1 MKTRNRLIAF
11 FICTLMIVAAV
22 AGCAAAP
29 ATQESEAPDYN
40 ALPDAPAAT
49 EAPAAEA
56 PMEEYTPAEEPAA
69 EAPAANS
76 EDFAFIDEFDYDY
89 DYDQPPVY
97 DPNSEEY
104 GSYQENEY
112 VSPVKSPLST
122 FSIDVDTASYSQV
135 RNYLNDGYPPPY
147 DAVRVE
153 EFINYFPYDYAAPDG
168 RDPVSVNVTISGCPW
183 NEGRALARV
192 VVKAKELDITDKPPS
207 NLVFL
212 LDVSGSMDEPNKLPL
227 VKSALSLLAA
237 DLRSTDRISIVVYA
251 GASGVVLDS
260 CKGSDSATISA
271 ALDRLQA
278 GGSTAG
284 GEGINL
290 AYAMAEKNFIENGNN
305 RIILCTDGDFNVG
318 PSSLGELER
327 LIERKRSTGV
337 FLSVLGFGTGNTK
350 DNKMETL
357 ADKGNGNYSYIDTL
371 SEAQKVLVNE
381 AASTL
386 FTVAK
391 DVKLQIEFNPKAVE
405 EYRLVGY
412 DNRIMNAEDFNNDRK
427 DAGEMGAG
435 HCVTAFYELALVGS
449 GAGSVDDL
457 VFQSGNQASKAK
469 PEKDWMYVKLRYKQ
483 PDATSSQL
491 LTVMAGEKNYT
502 AKPDNDF
509 LFASAVAELA
519 LLLKNSSY
527 AGDADFS
534 SLIAR
539 AQSARG
545 SDPEGYRAQFI
556 QLAGLAKQLSR

>member
-1 MKTRNRLIAF
+1 MKNPKRLAAF
-11 FICTLMIVAAV
+11 FITALMVVAAL

-29 ATQESEAPDYN
+29 AAQESEVPEYN
-40 ALPDAPAAT
+40 PSQEAPAAT

-56 PMEEYTPAEEPAA
+56 PMADYAPAEEPAA
-69 EAPAANS
+69 EEPIAES
-76 EDFAFIDEFDYDY
+76 EEFAFFDDY
-89 DYDQPPVY
+89 AMDGDYNQPPVY
-97 DPNSEEY
+97 DTSSEEY
-104 GSYQENEY
+104 GSYQENEF
-112 VSPVKSPLST
+112 VSPIKSPLST
-122 FSIDVDTASYSQV
+122 FSVDVDTASYSQT
-135 RNYLNDGYPPPY
+135 RNYLNDGYLPPY

-168 RDPVSVNVTISGCPW
+168 RDPVSVGVTISSCPW
-183 NEGRALARV
+183 NKNLALARV
-192 VVKAKELDITDKPPS
+192 VVKAKELELNDKPPS

-237 DLRSTDRISIVVYA
+237 DMRSTDRISIMVYA
-251 GASGVVLDS
+251 GASGIVLDS
-260 CKGSDSATISA
+260 CKGSDSAAISY
-271 ALDRLQA
+271 ALDRLSA

-290 AYAMAEKNFIENGNN
+290 AYAIAEKNFIKNGNN

-318 PSSLGELER
+318 PSSTDELER
-327 LIERKRSTGV
+327 LIERKRETGV
-337 FLSVLGFGTGNTK
+337 YLSVLGFGTGNTK

-391 DVKLQIEFNPKAVE
+391 DVKLQIEFNPNAVK

-412 DNRIMNAEDFNNDRK
+412 DNRILNPEDFNNDRK

-435 HCVTAFYELALVGS
+435 HRVTAFYELALVGS
-449 GAGSVDDL
+449 DAGSVDDL
-457 VFQSGNQASKAK
+457 VFQSGNQSVKIK

-483 PDATSSQL
+483 PDAANSRL
-491 LTVMAGEKNYT
+491 ITVMAGEKNYT
-502 AKPDNDF
+502 AMPDNDY
-509 LFASAVAELA
+509 LFASAVTELA

-527 AGDADFS
+527 AGDASFG
-534 SLIAR
+534 SLIER

-556 QLAGLAKQLSR
+556 QLAGLAQQLSR

>member
-1 MKTRNRLIAF
+1 MNIRTRFTAIFAAAL
-11 FICTLMIVAAV
+11 VAVGAL
-22 AGCAAAP
+22 AGCAASAP
-29 ATQESEAPDYN
+29 SAPSADAPNY
-40 ALPDAPAAT
+40 APAAT

-56 PMEEYTPAEEPAA
+56 PMEDGF
-69 EAPAANS
+69 S
-76 EDFAFIDEFDYDY
+76 FQDDYSY
-89 DYDQPPVY
+89 DNGHKPPVY
-97 DPNSEEY
+97 DPSSEEY
-104 GSYQENEY
+104 GSYQENGY
-112 VSPVKSPLST
+112 TSPYDEPFST
-122 FSIDVDTASYSQV
+122 FSIDVDTASYSQT
-135 RNYLNDGYPPPY
+135 RSFLNDGYLPPY

-153 EFINYFPYDYAAPDG
+153 EFVNYFPYGYTAPDG
-168 RDPVSVNVTISGCPW
+168 KDPVSVGVTISSCPW
-183 NEGRALARV
+183 NEDLALARV

-212 LDVSGSMDEPNKLPL
+212 MDVSGSMDEPNKLPL

-237 DLRSTDRISIVVYA
+237 DLRDTDRISIVVYA

-260 CKGSDSATISA
+260 CKGSDSAALSY
-271 ALDRLQA
+271 ALDRLSA

-290 AYAMAEKNFIENGNN
+290 AYAIAEKNFIKNGNN

-318 PSSLGELER
+318 PSSTDELER
-327 LIERKRSTGV
+327 LIERKRETGV

-391 DVKLQIEFNPKAVE
+391 DVKLQIEFNPKAVK

-412 DNRIMNAEDFNNDRK
+412 DNRMLNPEDFNNDRK

-435 HCVTAFYELALVGS
+435 HCVTAFYELALTGT
-449 GAGSVDDL
+449 GAGSVDEP
-457 VFQSGNQASKAK
+457 VFQSNEKAADAA
-469 PEKDWMYVKLRYKQ
+469 PPKDWMYVKLRYKQ
-483 PDATSSQL
+483 PDAADSQL
-491 LTVMAGEKNYT
+491 LTVMAGQGNYT
-502 AKPDNDF
+502 DTPDNDF

-519 LLLKNSSY
+519 LLLKNSDY
-527 AGDADFS
+527 AGNADFG
-534 SLIAR
+534 SLIER
-539 AQSARG
+539 AQAARG
-545 SDPEGYRAQFI
+545 TDPEGYRAQFI
-556 QLAGLAKQLSR
+556 QLAGLARQLSR

>member
-1 MKTRNRLIAF
+1 MKTRNRLIAS
-11 FICTLMIVAAV
+11 ILCGLMAAAAL

-29 ATQESEAPDYN
+29 APQESAKAPNY
-40 ALPDAPAAT
+40 APAAT
-49 EAPAAEA
+49 EAPAAEE
-56 PMEEYTPAEEPAA
+56 PMADYSPAEAPAA
-69 EAPAANS
+69 EAPAAEP
-76 EDFAFIDEFDYDY
+76 EDYAFFDEYSYDG

-97 DPNSEEY
+97 DPSSEEY
-104 GSYQENEY
+104 GNYQENEY
-112 VSPVKSPLST
+112 LSPAKSPLST

-135 RNYLNDGYPPPY
+135 RGYLNDGYLPPY

-153 EFINYFPYDYAAPDG
+153 EFVNYFPYDYAAPDG
-168 RDPVSVNVTISGCPW
+168 RDPVSVGVTISSCPW
-183 NEGRALARV
+183 NKSYALARV
-192 VVKAKELDITDKPPS
+192 VVKAKELDLTSKPPS

-212 LDVSGSMDEPNKLPL
+212 LDVSGSMEDPDKLPL

-260 CKGSDSATISA
+260 CKGSDSATISY
-271 ALDRLQA
+271 ALDRLSA

-284 GEGINL
+284 GAGINL

-318 PSSLGELER
+318 PSSLDELER
-327 LIERKRSTGV
+327 LIERKRETGV

-357 ADKGNGNYSYIDTL
+357 ADKGNGNYAYIDTL

-391 DVKLQIEFNPKAVE
+391 DVKLQIEFNPKAVQ

-412 DNRIMNAEDFNNDRK
+412 DNRMLNAEDFNNDRK

-457 VFQSGNQASKAK
+457 VFQSGDQSAKIK
-469 PEKDWMYVKLRYKQ
+469 PEKEWMFVKLRYKQ
-483 PDATSSQL
+483 PDASDSRL
-491 LTVMAGEKNYT
+491 ITVMAGEKNYT
-502 AKPDNDF
+502 DTPDNEF
-509 LFASAVAELA
+509 LFASAVAEFA
-519 LLLKNSSY
+519 LLLKDSDY
-527 AGDADFS
+527 AGDASFGR
-534 SLIAR
+534 LIKR
-539 AQSARG
+539 AEAARG

-556 QLAGLAKQLSR
+556 QLAGLAQRLSR